1 MGSRAGA
8 STAFSERAIVVISC
22 TATQGK
28 RIKHGG
34 AANRRRAEGFGVTHD
49 GRPTSPAK
57 RGGQRAGRLG
67 RLCGLTVA
75 AIMTASLAF
84 TWSCGPASAQI
95 VEGAPVRHITV
106 TLNKSKT
113 LQFSQPFS
121 SAVIG
126 APDIAD
132 ILPMTEKTLYVQ
144 GKKVGTTN
152 ISVFG
157 ADKHLIAVVDLEVA
171 LDAASLH
178 GKIAASTGS
187 GNINVSSANG
197 EVVLSGEASDAVS
210 AARAVDVAKGLS
222 KDASGKEAAPVID
235 AMRVAASQQ
244 VMLKVRFLE
253 VDRTAQRDLGVNWFG
268 GNKNGIGFSGLG
280 AVSNSATSN
289 ASVTG
294 SQTLTSEVGASAAK
308 PVAFLRL
315 RIPSPRPSAAPSAA
329 GSLPGAASTAQPFGA
344 LLAQVINTHGI
355 QIDALISALEEK
367 DLVKTLAEPNLI
379 SQSGQKAQFFA
390 GTQIP
395 IPTVQPGTTG
405 SDADGDNN
413 YYPCGVTLGFE
424 PTVLNTGLINLHLTP
439 QVCEVAQTTSPVIVN
454 GTTIP
459 ELTTR
464 SADTDV
470 ELRDGQSFAI
480 AGLLQAQDVNQLS
493 QLPWLGNVPVLG
505 ALFRSTNYQ
514 KQDTDLV
521 VIVSVHLVRPAAPR
535 HAPRDA
541 VRHHAAGERHRPVP
555 DGRRRTEEEIHR
567 IRHQRRRP
575 AGALRP
581 HPGGQVMRA
590 RSAPDCRG
598 ARPRGR
604 ARRLQSRRLSHL
616 LPGRVPVSAGLSEQ
630 LRRLCPGLYPRPP
643 RLRRAAVRRP
653 LRRLYPAQPDDLAE
667 QPATLR
673 PRTWRCRRRR
683 PGRATRSNTNIPGN
697 GARMVRAVHNFESG
711 GEALAG
717 FRHPAMPASTAR
729 QRAARRAGG
738 AGAGRQ
744 PGEGPERRS

>member
-1 MGSRAGA
+1 
-8 STAFSERAIVVISC
+8 
-22 TATQGK
+22 
-28 RIKHGG
+28 
-34 AANRRRAEGFGVTHD
+34 VTHD
-49 GRPTSPAK
+49 GRPTSSAR
-57 RGGQRAGRLG
+57 RGGQHAGRLG
-67 RLCGLTVA
+67 RLCGLMVA
-75 AIMTASLAF
+75 AIMTAGLAF
-84 TWSCGPASAQI
+84 TWPCGPASAQI

-113 LQFSQPFS
+113 LQFGQPFA

-157 ADKHLIAVVDLEVA
+157 ADKHLIAVVDLEVS

-210 AARAVDVAKGLS
+210 AARAVDVAKALS
-222 KDASGKEAAPVID
+222 PAPVID
-235 AMRVAASQQ
+235 AMKVAPSQQ

-280 AVSNSATSN
+280 AISNSATSN

-294 SQTLTSEVGASAAK
+294 SQTLTSGAGVQ
-308 PVAFLRL
+308 PF
-315 RIPSPRPSAAPSAA
+315 SAA
-329 GSLPGAASTAQPFGA
+329 GGAGAGQASGLSTTTNTVTSTIGGVLGSAVFPGAAAISQPFGA

-355 QIDALISALEEK
+355 QIDALISALEEN

-379 SQSGQKAQFFA
+379 SQSGQRAQFFA
-390 GTQIP
+390 GTEIP
-395 IPTVQPGTTG
+395 IPTVQPGTVGTTPTV
-405 SDADGDNN
+405 STT

-439 QVCEVAQTTSPVIVN
+439 QVCEVATTTSPVVVN

-459 ELTTR
+459 QLTTR

-521 VIVSVHLVRPAAPR
+521 VIVSVHLVRPAAPGT
-535 HAPRDA
+535 HLATPFD
-541 VRHHAAGERHRPVP
+541 
-555 DGRRRTEEEIHR
+555 TTL
-567 IRHQRRRP
+567 P
-575 AGALRP
+575 AN
-581 HPGGQVMRA
+581 
-590 RSAPDCRG
+590 DI
-598 ARPRGR
+598 
-604 ARRLQSRRLSHL
+604 
-616 LPGRVPVSAGLSEQ
+616 
-630 LRRLCPGLYPRPP
+630 
-643 RLRRAAVRRP
+643 
-653 LRRLYPAQPDDLAE
+653 DLFLMGDVDRKKKYTAFV
-667 QPATLR
+667 T
-673 PRTWRCRRRR
+673 
-683 PGRATRSNTNIPGN
+683 
-697 GARMVRAVHNFESG
+697 SG
-711 GEALAG
+711 GGLQGPYGHILEAK
-717 FRHPAMPASTAR
+717 
-729 QRAARRAGG
+729 
-738 AGAGRQ
+738 
-744 PGEGPERRS
+744 